1 VISAATA
8 HGVSG
13 LRVFG
18 SVARGED
25 RSDSDVDLLVDLPE
39 HMSLFGLARLQ
50 AELESILCARVDLV
64 PSGDFKPDVRSHADR
79 DLVEL

>member
-1 VISAATA
+1 
-8 HGVSG
+8 

-25 RSDSDVDLLVDLPE
+25 RADSDVDLLVDLPE
-39 HMSLFGLARLQ
+39 HMSFFGLARLQ
-50 AELESILCARVDLV
+50 SELESILGARVDLV
-64 PSGDFKPDVRSHADR
+64 PSQDLKPDVRSHVDL